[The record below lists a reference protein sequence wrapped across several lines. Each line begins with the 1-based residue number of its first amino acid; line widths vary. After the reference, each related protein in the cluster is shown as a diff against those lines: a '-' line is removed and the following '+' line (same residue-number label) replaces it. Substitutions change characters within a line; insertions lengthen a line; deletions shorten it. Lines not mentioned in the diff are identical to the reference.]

1 MKKVLGLCL
10 VLAIS
15 NSYALDI
22 ARNVK
27 DFEKN
32 GDWNNFTI
40 TDHYF
45 GLVLLTRATTTDPN
59 TKITFAINFS
69 ASDKCQPFI
78 ELIYP
83 LQKINIEDIHNDIY
97 GNIQVDTNPYL
108 RVEAEEVVENG
119 ANFAFI
125 GFSGKDITNDLKVGK
140 TVSAN
145 FRRYGVAEFS
155 LNGAKVSID
164 NAIGTCEQFSRSEYR
179 NDV

>member
-1 MKKVLGLCL
+1 MKKILLLCL
-10 VLAIS
+10 VVAS
-15 NSYALDI
+15 NSYALDVEST
-22 ARNVK
+22 VK

-40 TDHYF
+40 TDPYF
-45 GLVLLTRATTTDPN
+45 GSVISTRATTTNPD
-59 TKITFAINFS
+59 TKITFAVNFS
-69 ASDKCQPFI
+69 ASEKCQPFI

-83 LQKINIEDIHNDIY
+83 LQEANIEDVHNDIY
-97 GNIQVDTNPYL
+97 GNIQVNTKPYL
-108 RVEAEEVVENG
+108 RVEAEEVIENG

-155 LNGAKVSID
+155 LNGAKVSIN
-164 NAIGTCEQFSRSEYR
+164 NAMSTCEQFLRY
-179 NDV
+179 